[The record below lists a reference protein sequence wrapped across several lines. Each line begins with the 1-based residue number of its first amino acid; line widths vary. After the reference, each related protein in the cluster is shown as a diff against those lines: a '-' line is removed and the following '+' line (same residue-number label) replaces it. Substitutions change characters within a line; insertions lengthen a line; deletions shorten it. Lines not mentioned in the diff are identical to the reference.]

1 MSTIGLPKVPNGLQ
15 AHTASLLSEKRV
27 QAKAALATLTTIPG
41 AESLVATIVDYCL
54 SVYHQEMSDIQ
65 KLSSTEKSDN
75 LSERK
80 RASAELLREKEH
92 YMIAFEY
99 AAIGLAEVTPQGNWF
114 RVNPALCN
122 LLGYTPQ
129 ELGSLSFA
137 DITYPNDVEKNVD
150 AMNAM
155 IKGEFDSYESEKRY
169 MRKDGKIIWARVS
182 VSAIRDEYGSLAY
195 QVTAV
200 QDITATKR
208 FEKQLANALSSLI
221 EVVNRVCDAHDPYTA
236 GHQIRVAELSMAIAK
251 KIGMSDEDVTE
262 TYNAALVHDIGKISI
277 PAEILSKPGVLS
289 PIEFELIKGHS
300 KKGFELLTTS
310 DMPGIVPE
318 IVYQHHERC
327 NGSGY
332 PRGLTANELLLQAKI
347 IMVADVVD
355 AMMSSRPYRLGLGI
369 DAALDEIEQC
379 AGDKYCLEVSTAC
392 LSVFRDDGFKF
403 SDRIKRINN
412 EW

>member
-1 MSTIGLPKVPNGLQ
+1 MSIISLPKVPKGLQ
-15 AHTASLLSEKRV
+15 ERPTSLLSEKRV
-27 QAKAALATLTTIPG
+27 QAKAALATLISVPDT
-41 AESLVATIVDYCL
+41 ESLIATIIDYCL
-54 SVYHQEMSDIQ
+54 SVHRREISNIQ

-80 RASAELLREKEH
+80 RASTELLREKER
-92 YMIAFEY
+92 YMVAFEY

-114 RVNPALCN
+114 RVNPSLCN

-137 DITYPNDVEKNVD
+137 DITHPDDVEKNVE
-150 AMNAM
+150 AMEAM
-155 IKGEFDSYESEKRY
+155 LRGELDSYESEKRY

-182 VSAIRDEYGSLAY
+182 VSAVRDEYGSLAY

-208 FEKQLANALSSLI
+208 VEAQLANALSSLI

-236 GHQIRVAELSMAIAK
+236 GHQIRVAELSMAVANK
-251 KIGMSDEDVTE
+251 LGMSNADVTE

-277 PAEILSKPGVLS
+277 PAEILSKPGGLS

-300 KKGFELLTTS
+300 KKGFELLKTS
-310 DMPGIVPE
+310 DMPGLVPE

-332 PRGLTANELLLQAKI
+332 PRGLTANELLLQAKV

-369 DAALDEIEQC
+369 DAALAEIEQG
-379 AGDKYCLEVSTAC
+379 AGEKYCSEVATAC
-392 LSVFRDDGFKF
+392 LGVFRDNDFKF
-403 SDRIKRINN
+403 SDKIKRNHS
-412 EW
+412 